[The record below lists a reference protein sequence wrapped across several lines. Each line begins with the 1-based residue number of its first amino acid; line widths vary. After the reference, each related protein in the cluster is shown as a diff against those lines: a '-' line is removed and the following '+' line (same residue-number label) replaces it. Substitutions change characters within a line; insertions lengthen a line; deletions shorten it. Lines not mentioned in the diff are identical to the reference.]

1 MTEWR
6 SISTA
11 KTTDSAA
18 YPDGDRRIGTTLEC
32 SHNLLVIKQ
41 LFCDIF
47 LKILSII
54 YIMRVLAA
62 QARFTPTAA
71 ARNTDPPRPGDR
83 GSNLAAKE
91 HS

>member
-11 KTTDSAA
+11 KTTDSTA
-18 YPDGDRRIGTTLEC
+18 YPDGDRCLGSTLEY
-32 SHNLLVIKQ
+32 SRNQLLIKQ
-41 LFCDIF
+41 LSCDIF

-54 YIMRVLAA
+54 YIMRVIAA
-62 QARFTPTAA
+62 QARFTATAA
-71 ARNTDPPRPGDR
+71 PRNADPPRPGDR
-83 GSNLAAKE
+83 GSNLAPKE

>member
-6 SISTA
+6 SISMA

-18 YPDGDRRIGTTLEC
+18 YPDGDRCLGSTLEY
-32 SHNLLVIKQ
+32 SLNLLVIKQ
-41 LFCDIF
+41 LFCNIF
-47 LKILSII
+47 LRILSII

-62 QARFTPTAA
+62 RARLTPTAA
-71 ARNTDPPRPGDR
+71 PRIAEPPRPGDR
-83 GSNLAAKE
+83 RSDLAPKE

>member
-11 KTTDSAA
+11 RTTDSAA
-18 YPDGDRRIGTTLEC
+18 YPDGGRFLGSTLEY
-32 SHNLLVIKQ
+32 SLKPLVIKQ
-41 LFCDIF
+41 LYCDIF

-62 QARFTPTAA
+62 QARFTSTAA
-71 ARNTDPPRPGDR
+71 PRNADPPRPGDR
-83 GSNLAAKE
+83 SSNLARKE

>member
-6 SISTA
+6 SISMA

-18 YPDGDRRIGTTLEC
+18 YPDGDRRIGTTLEY

-41 LFCDIF
+41 LFCDISS
-47 LKILSII
+47 KKLSII
-54 YIMRVLAA
+54 YIMRVLAQ
-62 QARFTPTAA
+62 QAHFTPTAA
-71 ARNTDPPRPGDR
+71 PRNADPPRPGDR
-83 GSNLAAKE
+83 GANLAPKE